1 MSRRPFR
8 LVVCVLVVATACTA
22 ESESGTTET
31 QSSTT
36 DSGSGTIPAT
46 ESTVTTATAP
56 PPDLSDLPGRLVVID
71 PGGDIVTIDPD
82 GSDATPMTDD
92 AGEAALY
99 RQPTFSPAADRL
111 AWAELTSDGAGLGS
125 SDAAGEDRISVA
137 MSSLPFF
144 TYWSPD
150 GSRIGVLHNGTQG
163 SIEFEIVDVEAAT
176 AEVLATG
183 TPFYFSW
190 SPESS
195 QVAVHVELD
204 SFATLD
210 LEGNVTDL
218 GATAIGY
225 QAPHWTP
232 AGIIHLGADEIE
244 LRQVDG
250 SARALATTPGPVAFV
265 ANRQG
270 TRLAVQFFVA
280 GATPGIE
287 AALGETPELPPNRVM
302 VIDVE
307 TGELSD
313 VVDSPSIGL
322 FWSPDGESLLVLRP
336 SSNRP
341 GELAT
346 IVWRDGE
353 STELSTIAPHP
364 AFVEEVLQFFDQYG
378 QSLQLW
384 SPDSSAFALV
394 GAVEGDSG
402 VWVHPVE
409 GGDPVDVYEGSWVSW
424 SGT

>member
-1 MSRRPFR
+1 M
-8 LVVCVLVVATACTA
+8 TK
-22 ESESGTTET
+22 
-31 QSSTT
+31 
-36 DSGSGTIPAT
+36 
-46 ESTVTTATAP
+46 ATAP

-71 PGGDIVTIDPD
+71 SAGDIVTIDPD
-82 GSDATPMTDD
+82 GSDPAPITDD

-99 RQPTFSPAADRL
+99 RQPTFSPVADRL
-111 AWAELTSDGAGLGS
+111 AWAELTSAGAGLGS
-125 SDAAGEDRISVA
+125 SDGAGGDRIAVT

-150 GSRIGVLHNGTQG
+150 GSRIGVLHNGSQG
-163 SIEFEIVDVEAAT
+163 SIEFEVVDVGAAT
-176 AEVLATG
+176 TEVLATG

-190 SPESS
+190 SPEGS
-195 QVAVHVELD
+195 QVAVHVELE

-210 LEGNVTDL
+210 LEGNATDL

-232 AGIIHLGADEIE
+232 AGIIHLGENEIE

-270 TRLAVQFFVA
+270 TRLAVQYFVA
-280 GATPGIE
+280 GETPGIE
-287 AALGETPELPPNRVM
+287 AALSEIPELPSNRVV

-307 TGELSD
+307 TGELSE

-322 FWSPDGESLLVLRP
+322 FWSPDGETLLALRP

-346 IVWRDGE
+346 LIWRDGE

-394 GAVEGDSG
+394 GAIEGDSG
-402 VWVHPVE
+402 VWVHPVHGE
-409 GGDPVDVYEGSWVSW
+409 PVDVYEGSWASW
-424 SGT
+424 SGD